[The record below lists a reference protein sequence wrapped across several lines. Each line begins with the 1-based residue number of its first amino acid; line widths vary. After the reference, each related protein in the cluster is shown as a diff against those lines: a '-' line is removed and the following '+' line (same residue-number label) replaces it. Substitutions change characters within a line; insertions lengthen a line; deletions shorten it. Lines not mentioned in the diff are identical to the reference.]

1 MTVASFVCGFIGFS
15 ANIWMNPEFVQP
27 KTIRTRREIFPQNY
41 SSLRSIVLEELENKQ
56 SNKTNKQTNKRNI
69 KKTDSLTSYCFRG

>member
-1 MTVASFVCGFIGFS
+1 MTVASFVCGFIGFL

-27 KTIRTRREIFPQNY
+27 KTIRTRSEIFPQNY

-56 SNKTNKQTNKRNI
+56 SNKTNKQTKH
-69 KKTDSLTSYCFRG
+69 KKDRLTDILLL